1 MEVMYSGAF
10 AKNWFLHYVVLWGW
24 TFMWAGAGELVGC
37 VLYFIRVVTFT
48 GVLYYF
54 VLIQII
60 V

>member
-1 MEVMYSGAF
+1 
-10 AKNWFLHYVVLWGW
+10 
-24 TFMWAGAGELVGC
+24 MWAGAGELVGC